1 MAEYAAA
8 AITALTT
15 SAAIV
20 SSSTAH
26 RRQIYNRGC
35 NGIENPPWQ
44 RRPPFTSMSLR
55 RASAYYGQPS
65 LCYPPGLHEHH
76 VHHAECPASQC
87 HYRAFLMDS
96 IQRYNEARR
105 ALRDTY
111 VWNLRELAY
120 VHAAQRHKPAS
131 EKAAEADR
139 LYEYYVSRVRD
150 VFEEHRCDHR
160 RLFGQDY
167 LYWAQPEREDYVR
180 LLLRDRP
187 KSRIASRIENS
198 SSDTSGNS
206 EKRGTDSTNTK
217 DMQGEREERLEC
229 AGVKSGDEKSSV
241 RGTGDRVR

>member
-8 AITALTT
+8 AITALTA

-26 RRQIYNRGC
+26 RQQIYRGY
-35 NGIENPPWQ
+35 NGMESPPWQ

-55 RASAYYGQPS
+55 RASAYCGQP
-65 LCYPPGLHEHH
+65 LCYPPGLHEHL
-76 VHHAECPASQC
+76 VRHAECPASQC

-105 ALRDTY
+105 ALRETY
-111 VWNLRELAY
+111 LWNLRELAH
-120 VHAAQRHKPAS
+120 VHAAQPRKPAID
-131 EKAAEADR
+131 KTAEADR
-139 LYEYYVSRVRD
+139 LYTYYVSRVRD

-167 LYWAQPEREDYVR
+167 LCWAQPEREDHVR
-180 LLLRDRP
+180 LLLRERTR
-187 KSRIASRIENS
+187 SRIASRIDSS

-206 EKRGTDSTNTK
+206 ETMGTNCTSSEDTK
-217 DMQGEREERLEC
+217 GRREGPEC
-229 AGVKSGDEKSSV
+229 AEENSEDEGNPV
-241 RGTGDRVR
+241 RGTEDRVT

>member
-15 SAAIV
+15 TAAIV
-20 SSSTAH
+20 SSSTAY
-26 RRQIYNRGC
+26 RQQINRGY

-55 RASAYYGQPS
+55 RASAYYGQP
-65 LCYPPGLHEHH
+65 LYYPPGLHEHL

-96 IQRYNEARR
+96 IQRYNETRR
-105 ALRDTY
+105 ALRETY

-120 VHAAQRHKPAS
+120 VHAAQPRKPAAD
-131 EKAAEADR
+131 KTAEADR
-139 LYEYYVSRVRD
+139 LYTYYVSRVRD

-167 LYWAQPEREDYVR
+167 LYWAQPEREDHVR
-180 LLLRDRP
+180 LLLRDRTR
-187 KSRIASRIENS
+187 SRIASRIESS
-198 SSDTSGNS
+198 SSDTNGNS
-206 EKRGTDSTNTK
+206 ETQSTDCTNTEDVK
-217 DMQGEREERLEC
+217 GEREEVSEC
-229 AGVKSGDEKSSV
+229 AEGNGGDEENSV
-241 RGTGDRVR
+241 GGTEDKVT